1 MFFQEDPFDKGGDE
15 TLPDIT
21 VEDVQMLQ
29 HTAPELMSEINL
41 GDPLISSM
49 IVRDTFSQKN
59 LSKLVDP
66 RQNKVFEETLNFR
79 EKTQFDHDQLTM
91 SILQREIN
99 CKANFDDDVQF
110 EVDDIKESSKEGWF
124 FFLYKFEK

>member
-124 FFLYKFEK
+124 FFLYKFEE